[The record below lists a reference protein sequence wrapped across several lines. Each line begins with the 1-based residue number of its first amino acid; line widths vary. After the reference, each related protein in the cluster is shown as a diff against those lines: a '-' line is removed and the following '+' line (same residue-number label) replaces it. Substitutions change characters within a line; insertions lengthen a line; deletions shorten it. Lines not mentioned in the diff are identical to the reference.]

1 MLYDVIAI
9 IYRDYDILI
18 KQGRMIKDFDV
29 VNYIL
34 ACALKSDKIE
44 PENLGIVIEYLNL
57 VEAPSI
63 YF

>member
-9 IYRDYDILI
+9 IYRDYDLLI

-34 ACALKSDKIE
+34 ACALKIDKIE
-44 PENLGIVIEYLNL
+44 PENLGLVIEYLN
-57 VEAPSI
+57 VV
-63 YF
+63 